1 MYSAFLDGLGQ
12 LSSPDNLV
20 FLFAGILIGW
30 VFGIFPGL
38 GPINAMALMLP
49 LTFGWDPTKAMY
61 LFAGLVGSGG
71 QGGSITSIVLNIPGS
86 AQNAATCFDGYPLAR
101 QGRAAW
107 ALGISASASMLG
119 ALFGVAVLLV
129 VIPLILPLLLA
140 FGPAEKLWIVIFGL
154 VALALALQGSMI
166 KGLAAGIFG
175 ILLTFIGI
183 GGSQLAAPRFNM
195 GSIYLLDGLS
205 LVAILIGFLV
215 GSEAIGYMVDG
226 ITRKSSANQG
236 ASGAQV
242 AGGAKLADMKEALKG
257 MLVPFR
263 YPVTLLRSS
272 GIGTL
277 IGIIPGVGG
286 VVAQFVAYDAAV
298 LSSRHPETFGKGEP
312 EGLVA
317 ADSAINGKEGGAL
330 LPTLTFGL
338 PGNGEMALLLG
349 ALILYGVQPGPFFL
363 RDHIDLAWVLI
374 LGIVAANLVTS
385 MLAIASVPLI
395 SKVPRI
401 DTRYIAPI
409 ILVFTLAA
417 VLSISGNIWDP
428 AATFAAAI
436 FGYMMRRHG
445 FPVIAVVIGFILGN
459 IAEQSY
465 YTAIQSAR
473 GSYTV
478 FFNSGISLALF
489 SLTLAVISLRLASVF
504 KKLRGARPQDGQ
516 AAPR

>member
-1 MYSAFLDGLGQ
+1 MAWANCPPL
-12 LSSPDNLV
+12 DNLV

-129 VIPLILPLLLA
+129 VIPLILPILLA

-183 GGSQLAAPRFNM
+183 GGSQLAAARFNM

-226 ITRKSSANQG
+226 ITRKSSGNQG
-236 ASGAQV
+236 ASGALV

-286 VVAQFVAYDAAV
+286 VVAR
-298 LSSRHPETFGKGEP
+298 SSWPMTPRC
-312 EGLVA
+312 
-317 ADSAINGKEGGAL
+317 SAPVTRRRSEKASRRVWSPRTAPSTARRVGRCCPRSPSGCRATERW
-330 LPTLTFGL
+330 
-338 PGNGEMALLLG
+338 
-349 ALILYGVQPGPFFL
+349 PFFWG
-363 RDHIDLAWVLI
+363 R
-374 LGIVAANLVTS
+374 
-385 MLAIASVPLI
+385 
-395 SKVPRI
+395 
-401 DTRYIAPI
+401 
-409 ILVFTLAA
+409 
-417 VLSISGNIWDP
+417 
-428 AATFAAAI
+428 
-436 FGYMMRRHG
+436 
-445 FPVIAVVIGFILGN
+445 
-459 IAEQSY
+459 
-465 YTAIQSAR
+465 
-473 GSYTV
+473 
-478 FFNSGISLALF
+478 
-489 SLTLAVISLRLASVF
+489 
-504 KKLRGARPQDGQ
+504 
-516 AAPR
+516 